1 MEEVTFEQVMIMM
14 TEQTVLQGGM
24 AWERDLRVSRAW
36 LGLAWLVAE

>member
-24 AWERDLRVSRAW
+24 AWGRDLRVSRVW
-36 LGLAWLVAE
+36 LG

>member
-24 AWERDLRVSRAW
+24 AWGRDLKVSGEW
-36 LGLAWLVAE
+36 SGLAWLVAE